1 MSIALINPVNL
12 VKVGKNMKNT
22 AVRLLAGL
30 ALFAM
35 YVATAQATPLRMD
48 YSVTDLGGGLYDY
61 EFQLV
66 LDNNDG
72 TWSAGQG
79 WRWIVF
85 GDAPVA
91 PSPLSNFVGDISDLP
106 VGPYSGYGTS
116 TGTHNGLTLE
126 STLSY
131 WIPTGIGDFLAW
143 SGTSNAD
150 LIQGELLFSTL
161 TLTLNNGVA
170 ANYEAANRIES
181 VPAPATLA
189 LMGLGLAGIG
199 FARKK
204 RPN

>member
-1 MSIALINPVNL
+1 MSIALKIPVNL
-12 VKVGKNMKNT
+12 VKVGKKMKNT
-22 AVRLLAGL
+22 VVRLLAGL

-79 WRWIVF
+79 WRWIIF
-85 GDAPVA
+85 GDTPVA
-91 PSPLSNFVGDISDLP
+91 PSPLSNFVGDLNDLP
-106 VGPYSGYGTS
+106 IGPYTTYGFS
-116 TGTHNGLTLE
+116 FGAHNGPD
-126 STLSY
+126 LSFVLDY
-131 WIPTGIGDFLAW
+131 WVPTGVGDFLAW
-143 SGTSNAD
+143 SGASDAN
-150 LIQGELLFSTL
+150 LVQGDLLFSTIAG
-161 TLTLNNGVA
+161 TLNNGVA
-170 ANYEAANRIES
+170 ANFEVANRIES

-189 LMGLGLAGIG
+189 LMGLGLAGFG